1 MIKVKSMSKE
11 QREMIAKE
19 VVIIKSID
27 HPHIVKLHD
36 TLETPNNYY
45 LVFEYCERGD
55 LEKYLKENI
64 ENLLPPDNVRKIIK
78 CIGEAVR
85 HLHARGIA
93 HRDIKLANVL
103 LKKDFTIKLA
113 DFGFAREAGG
123 EEVMMQTYCGTPITM
138 APEILQGR
146 PYDKKCDIWSMGVIL
161 FQLVFGR
168 LPFPIDKGYVVFI
181 NKVTTERVKLPTSP
195 PIAESLMELLF
206 GCLERDQIK
215 RYSIEE
221 FLDCRWMKED
231 NLQE

>member
-1 MIKVKSMSKE
+1 M
-11 QREMIAKE
+11 
-19 VVIIKSID
+19 
-27 HPHIVKLHD
+27 
-36 TLETPNNYY
+36 
-45 LVFEYCERGD
+45 
-55 LEKYLKENI
+55 
-64 ENLLPPDNVRKIIK
+64 RKIVK
-78 CIGEAVR
+78 CIGEALR

-181 NKVTTERVKLPTSP
+181 NKVTTERVKIPTSP
-195 PIAESLMELLF
+195 SISDRLVELLYA
-206 GCLERDQIK
+206 CLERDQIK

-221 FLDCRWMKED
+221 FLDSQWMKVV
-231 NLQE
+231 NVQ